1 MFVDLLL
8 FKIRERKILFMSGG
22 RDSNSFFRSK
32 GERDWIS
39 PYPSSLVLMGHILE
53 MMRGR

>member
-39 PYPSSLVLMGHILE
+39 PYPSSLILMGHILE